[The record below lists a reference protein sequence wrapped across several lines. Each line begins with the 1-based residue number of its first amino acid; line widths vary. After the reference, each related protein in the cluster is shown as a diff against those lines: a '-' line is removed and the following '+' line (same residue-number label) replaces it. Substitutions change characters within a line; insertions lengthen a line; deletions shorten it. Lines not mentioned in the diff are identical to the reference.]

1 MGFTFRLCRSYIFR
15 RRMPSATTS
24 TQSASP
30 QATLFVVS
38 AVQFLTPFLASSVS
52 VALPVIGREFNAGAM
67 QLSLVQLIYI
77 LAVSSLLLPIGRY
90 ADIHGRKKIFILGII
105 LLTVATLLITTAASM
120 GFFLLYRFIQG
131 LGAAMITSTS
141 IAILTSVYPKEKRGK
156 AMGIII
162 GFVYIGLAAGPTLS
176 GFLITQLGWRWV
188 FWAILPVEGLALL
201 LTLAFLHG
209 EWTGAKGEAFDLRGT
224 FLYIL
229 SLGCMMI
236 GGSLVGKVDYIF
248 VLALLG
254 MLGMAFFVHLESQ
267 TPSPLINIRLLRTNL
282 TFTFN
287 NIATLINYAASFGL
301 MFLFSLYL
309 QEVKGLNAQQ
319 AGFILIVQ
327 PAVQAMIAPFA
338 GKLSDRYKPS
348 IIATTGMLICTIG
361 LGIAATLH
369 FSTPL
374 SIAGLIL
381 FTMGI
386 GFGLFSSPNMVAIMG
401 SVEPKYYG
409 VASSIVA
416 TMRSLGMLVSMA
428 LITVVIGNIFG
439 DHAIN
444 EQNRDIFLT
453 AMRISFIFFTCMG
466 ITGIIF
472 SLGKNH
478 NPVK

>member
-1 MGFTFRLCRSYIFR
+1 M
-15 RRMPSATTS
+15 RMASADTTNK
-24 TQSASP
+24 SASP
-30 QATLFVVS
+30 QVTLLVVS

-67 QLSLVQLIYI
+67 LLSMVQLIYI

-105 LLTVATLLITTAASM
+105 LLTAATFLITTATSIQ
-120 GFFLLYRFIQG
+120 FFLLYRFIQG

-141 IAILTSVYPKEKRGK
+141 IAILTSVYPKEERGK

-188 FWAILPVEGLALL
+188 FWAIIPVEGFALF
-201 LTLAFLHG
+201 LTLFFLRG
-209 EWTGAKGEAFDLRGT
+209 EWTGAKGERFDIFGT
-224 FLYIL
+224 IVYIISL
-229 SLGCMMI
+229 SCMMV
-236 GGSLVGKVDYIF
+236 GGSLVGKVDF
-248 VLALLG
+248 VFLLALFGLLG
-254 MLGMAFFVHLESQ
+254 MTFFLYIESKSD
-267 TPSPLINIRLLRTNL
+267 SPLINIGLLHTNL

-309 QEVKGLNAQQ
+309 QEVKALNAQQ
-319 AGFILIVQ
+319 AGFILIIQ

-338 GKLSDRYKPS
+338 GKLSDRSKPS
-348 IIATTGMLICTIG
+348 IIATTGMLICTVG
-361 LGIAATLH
+361 LAVASTLN
-369 FSTPL
+369 SASPL
-374 SIAGLIL
+374 ALSGFIL
-381 FTMGI
+381 VVMGI

-401 SVEPKYYG
+401 SVEPKDYG

-439 DHAIN
+439 DQVIN
-444 EQNRDIFLT
+444 TNNREIFIT
-453 AMRISFIFFTCMG
+453 AMRVSLLLFTCMG
-466 ITGIIF
+466 AVGVIF
-472 SLGKNH
+472 SLGKTRRSAK
-478 NPVK
+478 V